1 MKTHYLRNRGREY
14 IYIYPNCFKKSLN
27 RNLWRRAREQKHSF
41 IIYYSLLRLPLV
53 ADNRGISLSLLLLR
67 WL

>member
-14 IYIYPNCFKKSLN
+14 IYIYPNFFKKSLN
-27 RNLWRRAREQKHSF
+27 RNLWRREQQHSF

-53 ADNRGISLSLLLLR
+53 ADNRGFSLSLLLLR